1 MSMNIV
7 IIENESLAAERLS
20 KFIRQYDA
28 RFNILAILDTIK
40 DSIEYFNNNPHP
52 DLIFM
57 DIQLGDGKSFE
68 ILRDVKIE
76 SQLIFVTAFDDYALQ
91 AFKFN
96 SIDYILKPVKKVE
109 LFKAIDKFK
118 TNFLNQGG
126 VKDMK
131 LVYEQIRGS
140 DVKEYKN
147 RFLAK
152 RGSRYFSIE
161 SKDVAY
167 VYTKDRMHFIKTN
180 LNVDYLID
188 NNLDELEWQLDQK
201 VFYRANRQ
209 FILNYDCIDE
219 LITWFDG
226 KLKIV
231 VKPAPPEEI
240 IISRLKSAD
249 FKEWLSK

>member
-1 MSMNIV
+1 
-7 IIENESLAAERLS
+7 
-20 KFIRQYDA
+20 
-28 RFNILAILDTIK
+28 
-40 DSIEYFNNNPHP
+40 
-52 DLIFM
+52 
-57 DIQLGDGKSFE
+57 
-68 ILRDVKIE
+68 
-76 SQLIFVTAFDDYALQ
+76 
-91 AFKFN
+91 
-96 SIDYILKPVKKVE
+96 
-109 LFKAIDKFK
+109 
-118 TNFLNQGG
+118 
-126 VKDMK
+126 MK

-140 DVKEYKN
+140 DAKEYKN

-161 SKDVAY
+161 AKDVAY
-167 VYTKDRMHFIKTN
+167 VYTKDRMHFIKTI

-201 VFYRANRQ
+201 VFFRANRQ

-240 IISRLKSAD
+240 IISRLKAGD